1 MKSSLSSYAILVS
14 VIVCFII
21 NFSFDR
27 FQKTKDVIKYDIVT
41 YYEYLPLIF
50 IYDDIRVEKH
60 YGTEETKACV
70 IWTVPTPEGKSV
82 IKMTMGLSILYS
94 PFFFLAHLIAQ
105 PFGYPADGY
114 SQPYTT
120 LLLLSTIFYLL
131 LGMYYMKKI
140 LQHYLFSD
148 STIAITILFLGIG
161 TNILCY
167 ASQSAPMPH
176 VYLFCMIAIFFY
188 YTTQWNHTPT
198 IKNSLLIGLTSGLI
212 SLIRPSDIII
222 VLLFALYGVTGLK
235 DLRSRAA
242 FLRKNFFM
250 IVLIIFSAF
259 LVWLPQLIYWKIAT
273 GHFIYYSYNNERF
286 YFTQPRIIEGLFSFR
301 KGWLLYTPMMLFAF
315 AGLFLLKD
323 ELKKIQTGIWLF
335 ILLNIY
341 ITFSWWCWWYGGAF
355 GMRSMID
362 SYAIMALPLASTV
375 NYFRNKKRLVRILF
389 FSSAIFFVVLN
400 IFQTYQY
407 EKRILRYDGINRK
420 LYFKIFGKTTYKPE
434 YDELATQIDAR
445 EAVLG
450 RNSIYEPS
458 PVYPSF
464 LSEDSVYIQSQSGR
478 YLTLSS
484 DENKIELLA
493 ENSRPGEKEIFVFKK
508 LQNDLCAISA
518 QNHMYISANL
528 YKNGEV
534 RAEEESMLI
543 WETFSLIK
551 VDTNSFALKASNG
564 KYISVSEN
572 SFRLIAKSDTIGDS
586 EKFHL
591 LKTK

>member
-1 MKSSLSSYAILVS
+1 MKSSLSSLAILVS
-14 VIVCFII
+14 LIACLII

-27 FQKTKDVIKYDIVT
+27 FRKTKDVIKYDIVI

-50 IYDDIRVEKH
+50 IYDDIRAEKH
-60 YGTEETKACV
+60 YGTEETKDCI
-70 IWTVPTPEGKSV
+70 IWTVQTPEGKSV

-94 PFFFLAHLIAQ
+94 PFFFTAHFIAKT
-105 PFGYPADGY
+105 FGYTADGY

-120 LLLLSTIFYLL
+120 MLLLSTIFYLL
-131 LGMYYMKKI
+131 LGLYYLKKI

-148 STIAITILFLGIG
+148 STIAITLLLLGIG

-176 VYLFCMIAIFFY
+176 VYLFCLIAIFLY
-188 YTTQWNHTPT
+188 YTIQWNQTAT
-198 IKNSLLIGLTSGLI
+198 IKNSILIGLTSGLI

-222 VLLFALYGVTGLK
+222 VFLFALYGITDLK
-235 DLRSRAA
+235 NLKSRVA
-242 FLRKNFFM
+242 FLRKNFPL
-250 IVLIIFSAF
+250 ILLIIVSAF
-259 LVWLPQLIYWKIAT
+259 LVWLPQLMYWKITT
-273 GHFIYYSYNNERF
+273 GHYVYYSYNNERF
-286 YFTQPRIIEGLFSFR
+286 YFNQPRILEGLFSFR
-301 KGWLLYTPMMLFAF
+301 KGWLLYTPMMIFAF
-315 AGLFLLKD
+315 IGLFLLKD
-323 ELKKIQTGIWLF
+323 ELKKIRTGIWLF

-375 NYFRNKKRLVRILF
+375 HYFRNKKKLVRTLF
-389 FSSAIFFVVLN
+389 FSLAIFFVALN

-407 EKRILRYDGINRK
+407 EKRILRYDGINKK
-420 LYFKIFGKTTYKPE
+420 LYFLIFGKTTYRPE
-434 YDELATQIDAR
+434 YDELATDIDAR

-450 RNSIYEPS
+450 RNSLYEPS
-458 PVYPSF
+458 PLPSNF
-464 LSEDSVYIQSQSGR
+464 LSEDSVYILTMSGS

-484 DENKIELLA
+484 NENRIELKP
-493 ENSRPGEKEIFVFKK
+493 ENSTPGEKEIFVFKK

-518 QNHMYISANL
+518 QNKMYFSANL

-534 RAEEESMLI
+534 RAEEGSMRI
-543 WETFSLIK
+543 WETFTLVK
-551 VDTNSFALKASNG
+551 VDSNLFALKASNG
-564 KYISVSEN
+564 KYISVTEN
-572 SFRLIAKSDTIGDS
+572 SPQLIAKSDTIGDS

-591 LKTK
+591 MNIK